1 MLGKERDKL
10 RERKK
15 RGNRKYGQARFKHAK
30 KGIQSC
36 IVAAAIAVILLLSLT
51 VSYVAHG
58 NVGIFFGL
66 LGLISFGLACVGV
79 VLAIRGF
86 REREKNYLTCKLGI
100 GFNGAFI
107 LSLIVLFV
115 GGF

>member
-1 MLGKERDKL
+1 MLGKERDKQK
-10 RERKK
+10 ERRR

-36 IVAAAIAVILLLSLT
+36 IVAVVIAVVLLVSLA
-51 VSYVAHG
+51 VSYVTHG
-58 NVGIFFGL
+58 DVGIFFGL
-66 LGLISFGLACVGV
+66 LGIILFGLSCFGV
-79 VLAIRGF
+79 VLSIKGF

-100 GFNGAFI
+100 GFNGLFL